1 MREVEGKWIMMKEM
15 RMILKDDTIS
25 EFPVYTSSK
34 EEEEEKDEEKEE
46 EEENEVS
53 EKKRSKKASEME
65 SNSKPSGY
73 TAIDNEVESDLK
85 STARSEPKCREMED
99 TCERG
104 STLVKGGIYNYMRHN
119 TSGLA
124 SMITW
129 INVDTLY
136 VGYTCMY
143 MIVTQVTDNVKNA
156 NANGGN
162 GGNGNGGITTKIMS
176 SSNYPFIVPSDSDI
190 EDAFSST
197 NTLDYTPA
205 SPDYFPASLGN
216 IPPDSSNDLT
226 KDLLASLAFS
236 PFHDD
241 PYMKVM
247 QAYNITNNELPI
259 PPQAPIAPQIIL
271 PQSPMTST
279 LEMIIE
285 DIQVRH
291 RSDKKDLLDAIY
303 ELKNRNEGPSDY

>member
-1 MREVEGKWIMMKEM
+1 MIEVEGKWIMMKEM

-25 EFPVYTSSK
+25 EFPIYTSSK

-46 EEENEVS
+46 EKEKEVS
-53 EKKRSKKASEME
+53 KKKGSKKASEME
-65 SNSKPSGY
+65 SNSKPPGY
-73 TAIDNEVESDLK
+73 TAIDNEVDNDENPDIAAIIAQRLQNIL
-85 STARSEPKCREMED
+85 PQ
-99 TCERG
+99 
-104 STLVKGGIYNYMRHN
+104 
-119 TSGLA
+119 
-124 SMITW
+124 
-129 INVDTLY
+129 
-136 VGYTCMY
+136 
-143 MIVTQVTDNVKNA
+143 IVTQVIDNVKNA

-162 GGNGNGGITTKIMS
+162 GGNGNGGITTQIMS
-176 SSNYPFIVPSDSDI
+176 SSNYPFIVPSDFDI

-197 NTLDYTPA
+197 NTPDYTPA

-216 IPPDSSNDLT
+216 IPLDSSNDLT
-226 KDLLASLAFS
+226 KYLLASLAFL
-236 PFHDD
+236 PFHDN

-259 PPQAPIAPQIIL
+259 PPQALIAPQIIL
-271 PQSPMTST
+271 PPSPMTST